1 MALDQDITQATSRLK
16 TPVGESYDPAYIRQR
31 RRRLMWRFTGL
42 GWFISDVLSSVTGVV
57 LAFIVSPFAQ
67 FFSADPQVVGFVP
80 FVIPFSL
87 LVGTI
92 AHVAALHDP
101 RYPRRWTDV
110 VGRSLFVVAT
120 ALVLITLELLFVHFL
135 KVGRYIIV
143 FSGTFTVL
151 GMVSSRLIIWHL
163 SRSFAQTVCFL
174 GDDQFCFNAATFLD
188 ERPLPFK
195 TKSILDFAAEN
206 GEFLSEWAVDEGVDE
221 IVYDPKSYDDDESLL
236 ECLDQGIKIS
246 PYADFV
252 EDNYHMV
259 PVEEISA
266 EWLFS
271 ARLELAHPYYYGLKR
286 AVDFVAGL
294 SGLVL
299 TAPIMIAAMILIK
312 YESPGPAVYSQI
324 RVGQFGRHFRIYK
337 LRTMIQDAEK
347 NGAQWAAQSDGRIT
361 KLGRFLR
368 RTRLDEAPQF
378 WNIVKGEMSLVGPRP
393 ERPEFVDQL
402 GHRIPFFIQRHLVKP
417 GLTGWAQIN
426 YPYGASIEDTRNK
439 LKYDLFYIK
448 RASVGLDAQVI
459 LRTIGAMMK
468 GSR

>member
-1 MALDQDITQATSRLK
+1 MELDQGIPQTLSRIAG
-16 TPVGESYDPAYIRQR
+16 TAPESNAPTLIRQR
-31 RRRLMWRFTGL
+31 RKRLMWRFTGL
-42 GWFISDVLSSVTGVV
+42 GWFISDVVTSVTSAM
-57 LAFIVSPFAQ
+57 LAFIVSPHDRFWTDAE
-67 FFSADPQVVGFVP
+67 VVGLLP

-87 LVGTI
+87 LVATI

-101 RYPRRWTDV
+101 RYPRQWTDV
-110 VGRSLFVVAT
+110 VGRSLFVVAS
-120 ALVLITLELLFVHFL
+120 ALTLITLELLFVHFL

-143 FSGTFTVL
+143 FSGLFTVV
-151 GMVSSRLIIWHL
+151 GMVSSRLIVWHL

-174 GDDQFCFNAATFLD
+174 GDERFCFNAAAFLD

-195 TKSILDFAAEN
+195 TRTITDFEAEN
-206 GEFLSEWAVDEGVDE
+206 CERLSEWAVEAEVDE
-221 IVYDPKSYDDDESLL
+221 IVYDPSSYADDESLL

-259 PVEEISA
+259 PVEEIGA

-271 ARLELAHPYYYGLKR
+271 ARLELAHPYYYGVKR
-286 AVDFVAGL
+286 VVDFLAGL
-294 SGLVL
+294 AGLVL
-299 TAPIMIAAMILIK
+299 TAPVMIVAMILIK

-324 RVGQFGRHFRIYK
+324 RVGQFGRQFRIYK
-337 LRTMIQDAEK
+337 LRSMIQDAEK
-347 NGAQWAAQSDGRIT
+347 NGAQWAAQRDGRIT
-361 KLGRFLR
+361 RLGRFLR
-368 RTRLDEAPQF
+368 KTRLDEAPQF
-378 WNIVKGEMSLVGPRP
+378 WNILKGEMSLVGPRP

-402 GHRIPFFIQRHLVKP
+402 RHEIPFFVQRHLVKP

-426 YPYGASIEDTRNK
+426 YPYGACIEDTRNK
-439 LKYDLFYIK
+439 LKYDLYYIK
-448 RASVGLDAQVI
+448 RASIGLDIQVI